1 MNEHTGHSL
10 KDGTN
15 FIQKNGLIIKSYN
28 KYVVSKV
35 QQNTGKKVLYLIN
48 LKLIMSSDYTFVI

>member
-1 MNEHTGHSL
+1 MNTGHSL